1 MRSRSGQP
9 KVPRPSSCTGWK
21 PPCIPGCTLAR
32 QFRFVAVSVFS
43 SHPRSRL
50 ELGCSPCHPAGC
62 FGEGPP
68 RLLLSLALF
77 GQTWSSL
84 FLERAFSPGSGTY
97 FPLRL
102 LRKARACLKL
112 RVPGSKEYLNGSS
125 LAPGLVMV
133 GPLANEVFTY
143 NVYS

>member
-1 MRSRSGQP
+1 MQS
-9 KVPRPSSCTGWK
+9 
-21 PPCIPGCTLAR
+21 L
-32 QFRFVAVSVFS
+32 
-43 SHPRSRL
+43 
-50 ELGCSPCHPAGC
+50 SPCWLLW
-62 FGEGPP
+62 EGPP

-112 RVPGSKEYLNGSS
+112 RGVPGSKEYLNGTS